1 MKKILLINIIFFTSI
16 VFLNAVEN
24 KYFNEGK
31 NFFENKEFKKAKF
44 KFQQDIVRNP
54 KSVNSYLYLSK
65 IFEKEKNLELE
76 EMNLNTVL
84 LLNPKNEEAVYL
96 LTLLKIKQSDY
107 NVAKDLIKRFDS
119 VCNTFCDK
127 KNEIQNK
134 FDKLIPKNEKN

>member
-65 IFEKEKNLELE
+65 IF
-76 EMNLNTVL
+76 
-84 LLNPKNEEAVYL
+84 
-96 LTLLKIKQSDY
+96 KQS
-107 NVAKDLIKRFDS
+107 NFRCQF
-119 VCNTFCDK
+119 
-127 KNEIQNK
+127 
-134 FDKLIPKNEKN
+134 KLCRRRY

>member
-24 KYFNEGK
+24 KYFNEGI
-31 NFFENKEFKKAKF
+31 NFFEKKEFKKAKF

-84 LLNPKNEEAVYL
+84 LLNPKNEEAIYN
-96 LTLLKIKQSDY
+96 LTLVNLKKSDFKG
-107 NVAKDLIKRFDS
+107 AKKLINDF
-119 VCNTFCDK
+119 K
-127 KNEIQNK
+127 KNCKNLCSQLKTLNT
-134 FDKLIPKNEKN
+134 KLENSLKK

>member
-84 LLNPKNEEAVYL
+84 LLNPKNEEAIYN
-96 LTLLKIKQSDY
+96 LTLVNLKKSDFKG
-107 NVAKDLIKRFDS
+107 AKKLIIDF
-119 VCNTFCDK
+119 K
-127 KNEIQNK
+127 KNCKNLCSQLKTLNT
-134 FDKLIPKNEKN
+134 KLENSLKK